1 MEFVDEILW
10 MMRRRAKWFRVPTFM
25 VAASRNNHGYYYVS
39 RQVSGNGAYMGQ
51 KLVIHEGT
59 VKVL

>member
-1 MEFVDEILW
+1 MDDE
-10 MMRRRAKWFRVPTFM
+10 AESKM
-25 VAASRNNHGYYYVS
+25 VQGANIHGSGLENNHGYYYVS